1 VLVANDKEV
10 DHEKVRFTWTG
21 PAMVVAMVGNS
32 VARVRHLFKPKTTK
46 DEVREE
52 NVHTSRLA
60 FYSKVWE
67 DKTLEVK
74 RQIMFDMDKFVPE
87 RFIELEYSPEGHGYS
102 VLVE

>member
-1 VLVANDKEV
+1 MLVANDKEV
-10 DHEKVRFTWTG
+10 DHGKVRFTWTG

-32 VARVRHLFKPKTTK
+32 VARVTASVLNRRLTK

-74 RQIMFDMDKFVPE
+74 RQIMFDMDIVCT
-87 RFIELEYSPEGHGYS
+87 
-102 VLVE
+102 